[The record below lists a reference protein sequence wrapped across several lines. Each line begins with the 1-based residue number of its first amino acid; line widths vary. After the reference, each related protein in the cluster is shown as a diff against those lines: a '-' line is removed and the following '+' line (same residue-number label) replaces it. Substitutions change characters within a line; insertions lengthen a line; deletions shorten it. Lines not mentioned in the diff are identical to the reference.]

1 MASGDERIR
10 FLVKGKGPAASG
22 HFAFGAGA
30 RNIAFTSQ
38 PLFRS
43 IGAAG
48 GLAAAAS
55 PSQWFLVTAEAGV
68 DSESPWDACHALMA
82 QGQGVAAGG
91 VEFVEP
97 DLLQRWMV
105 EPRPPGASPFA
116 LRAGELHKQN
126 PDFPTIPANDLW
138 FRDAQ
143 HGPIS
148 TPASIRTIA
157 PGRHILTSPSNA
169 TSSMPMR
176 PTTRTT
182 VLPACSTR

>member
-22 HFAFGAGA
+22 HFALGAGA

-43 IGAAG
+43 ISAAG

-91 VEFVEP
+91 GGFGEP
-97 DLLQRWMV
+97 CPLQRRV
-105 EPRPPGASPFA
+105 GAPPPPPPPPFSPR
-116 LRAGELHKQN
+116 
-126 PDFPTIPANDLW
+126 
-138 FRDAQ
+138 
-143 HGPIS
+143 
-148 TPASIRTIA
+148 
-157 PGRHILTSPSNA
+157 
-169 TSSMPMR
+169 
-176 PTTRTT
+176 
-182 VLPACSTR
+182 

>member
-10 FLVKGKGPAASG
+10 FLVKGKGPAA
-22 HFAFGAGA
+22 FGAGA

-38 PLFRS
+38 PLFGS
-43 IGAAG
+43 ISAAG

-68 DSESPWDACHALMA
+68 DSENPWDACHALMA

-116 LRAGELHKQN
+116 LRAGELHNQN

-143 HGPIS
+143 HGQFDAALAAV
-148 TPASIRTIA
+148 PAPDAGKRTRIA
-157 PGRHILTSPSNA
+157 HFDTGF
-169 TSSMPMR
+169 
-176 PTTRTT
+176 
-182 VLPACSTR
+182 

>member
-22 HFAFGAGA
+22 HFALGAGA

-43 IGAAG
+43 ISAAG

-126 PDFPTIPANDLW
+126 PDFPTNPANDLW

-143 HGPIS
+143 HGLRCCARCCSRSRRGQAHAHRPFRHRLRSGPSHPAGIS
-148 TPASIRTIA
+148 
-157 PGRHILTSPSNA
+157 
-169 TSSMPMR
+169 
-176 PTTRTT
+176 
-182 VLPACSTR
+182 